1 MLPMMKRTMS
11 NVITKVPENGENP
24 WLDGIEDD
32 SDESSMSM
40 SDIGMSEVTGNII
53 SKNAKAFASKEKKK
67 RKIKNFLSDK
77 RKKPKSRRTAFFA
90 KNEFILETPLCKTFR
105 SEENFIVSNADP
117 DVIRP
122 SSHGPEYVLIP
133 EWTGGTVLRTA
144 LNALTRSDANGPNQ
158 DMLTSNLGWSFFASF
173 FASFLALVFQYER
186 AMKECIDNEEIEDHM
201 IIGTSKWIRENG
213 QAFKGTID
221 AFKFLPIFLLVA
233 YVGFLVDRWRKF
245 MVECHTI
252 QGRIKDFGLL
262 LGAIP
267 SVPVSIED
275 RKHLYKIY
283 RYLNS
288 IHILL
293 YRNFISL
300 FKNGDDGIARMV
312 DIGLITEDEAIII
325 DSWGNKAREGL
336 LSMLMVEIKQM
347 LSRSEDKID
356 ATANSI
362 VIKEKACSLR
372 GHMSRFHDLF
382 LRGEFFHHASSL
394 FG

>member
-1 MLPMMKRTMS
+1 MVR
-11 NVITKVPENGENP
+11 G
-24 WLDGIEDD
+24 
-32 SDESSMSM
+32 
-40 SDIGMSEVTGNII
+40 
-53 SKNAKAFASKEKKK
+53 
-67 RKIKNFLSDK
+67 
-77 RKKPKSRRTAFFA
+77 
-90 KNEFILETPLCKTFR
+90 
-105 SEENFIVSNADP
+105 
-117 DVIRP
+117 
-122 SSHGPEYVLIP
+122 
-133 EWTGGTVLRTA
+133 
-144 LNALTRSDANGPNQ
+144 Q
-158 DMLTSNLGWSFFASF
+158 
-173 FASFLALVFQYER
+173 
-186 AMKECIDNEEIEDHM
+186 MKECIDNEEIEDHM
-201 IIGTSKWIRENG
+201 IIGTSEWIRENG
-213 QAFKGTID
+213 QALKGTID

-382 LRGEFFHHASSL
+382 LRGEFLHHASSL